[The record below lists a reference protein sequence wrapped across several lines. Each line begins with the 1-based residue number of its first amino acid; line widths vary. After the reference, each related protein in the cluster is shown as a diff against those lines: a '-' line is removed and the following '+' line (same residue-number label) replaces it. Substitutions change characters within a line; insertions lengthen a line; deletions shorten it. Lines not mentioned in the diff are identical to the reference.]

1 MKQQSSTQKFTY
13 CISLNYITAFAYP
26 NKWLLTPFLLKDKSS
41 LYIRTHID
49 NMAQKK
55 VCKLLIQCYTNSK
68 SKLFKTWFSYV
79 CEPGLTHLQ
88 IVLLKKAFFPI
99 LFSIF
104 DFHYYASF
112 VKSCCFPFSSSI
124 RYTYIRIAMTQCFCI
139 M

>member
-26 NKWLLTPFLLKDKSS
+26 NKWLLTPFVLKDKSS
-41 LYIRTHID
+41 LYIRTHIH

-88 IVLLKKAFFPI
+88 IVLLKKKLFF
-99 LFSIF
+99 LFYSQFSIF
-104 DFHYYASF
+104 ITMLHLLNH
-112 VKSCCFPFSSSI
+112 VVFPFPLAFVIHILGLRWRS
-124 RYTYIRIAMTQCFCI
+124 AFV
-139 M
+139 